1 MSKASFTVGYQLKG
15 QTHVVLG
22 VTSIVPNLNG
32 FLFFT
37 EDGHNHIIENYELNG
52 GECEFL
58 GNMFF
63 EYTDDEGY
71 LEYFQT
77 AGATP
82 DCYKV
87 HDYREKTEAEPP
99 KVGTMSSFYRQQKDY
114 VCGTARLANGQRA
127 QVRLPRWR

>member
-1 MSKASFTVGYQLKG
+1 MSKSSFTVGYQLRG
-15 QTHVVLG
+15 QTHVLLG

-37 EDGHNHIIENYELNG
+37 EDGHNHMVEHHELSG

-77 AGATP
+77 AGSTP

-87 HDYREKTEAEPP
+87 FDYRDKTKVVQP
-99 KVGTMSSFYRQQKDY
+99 KVSSMSKQKDT
-114 VCGTARLANGQRA
+114 VLGTGRLANGQRVT
-127 QVRLPRWR
+127 VRLPRW